1 MMFFSDTVQVEI
13 LARVKFSILNL
24 VLNFSESQAIL
35 YIYIIEIMSK
45 AIVMWSIHKF
55 SELKEPRK

>member
-13 LARVKFSILNL
+13 LARVKFSILTL
-24 VLNFSESQAIL
+24 VLNFSEPQAIL

-45 AIVMWSIHKF
+45 AIVM
-55 SELKEPRK
+55 